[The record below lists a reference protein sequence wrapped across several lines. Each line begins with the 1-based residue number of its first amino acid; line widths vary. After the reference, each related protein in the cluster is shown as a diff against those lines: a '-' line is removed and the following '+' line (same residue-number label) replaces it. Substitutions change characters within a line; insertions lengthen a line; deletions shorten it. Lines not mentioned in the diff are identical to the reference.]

1 MVAGGLMQL
10 VAYGAQDIY
19 SSHQTP
25 TRNVHRVKL
34 EIEKENKKKKHRNT
48 NILKFMKFKNFKKTD
63 NYDQKKCVICY
74 SKFKQDDFV
83 LVRKCKHI
91 YHKDC
96 DHAKIVNCPIC
107 RE

>member
-10 VAYGAQDIY
+10 VAFGAQDIY
-19 SSHQTP
+19 FSHQTP

-34 EIEKENKKKKHRNT
+34 ETERENKKKKHRE
-48 NILKFMKFKNFKKTD
+48 IKISKYMKFKNFKKTD
-63 NYDQKKCVICY
+63 KYDQRKCMICC
-74 SKFKQDDFV
+74 SKFKQDEFV

-96 DHAKIVNCPIC
+96 DNNKIINCPIC